1 MQPAPIIPPLP
12 PLATTPPP
20 RLMQASTPKRDI
32 VLPSYVIP
40 LAVAALVVTAIIALP
55 KFLSKGVESSSSST
69 TAKARAAAPGPE
81 GQPASSDG
89 ARSAKLNASSSREA
103 LKSSP
108 AKPAAK
114 ESSQPAAKEAPQ
126 PAAAAPSP
134 ASLRTET
141 KPADDSSTSA
151 TSSSA
156 TGSGKGEVLDQILPD
171 VPEKALATISG
182 KVRVS
187 VRAHVDAAGNVSSAE
202 FESPGPSKYFADAA
216 LKAVRRWEFTSP
228 EAGGRSVPSEW
239 LVRFEFKPS
248 GVKAFPQ
255 QITP

>member
-1 MQPAPIIPPLP
+1 MIPPLP
-12 PLATTPPP
+12 TLASAPPP
-20 RLMQASTPKRDI
+20 QPMQAGAPKRDI

-40 LAVAALVVTAIIALP
+40 LAVAAVVVAAIIALP
-55 KFLSKGVESSSSST
+55 KFLSKGVESSAPST
-69 TAKARAAAPGPE
+69 STKARAVAPGPE
-81 GQPASSDG
+81 EKPASSEV
-89 ARSAKLNASSSREA
+89 ARNAKPNSSSSSRDA

-114 ESSQPAAKEAPQ
+114 ESPQPAAKETSQ

-141 KPADDSSTSA
+141 KPAADASSSA
-151 TSSSA
+151 ASSSA

-228 EAGGRSVPSEW
+228 EAAGRSVPSEW
-239 LVRFEFKPS
+239 LVRFEFTPS